1 MRLPMRWQKFS
12 KALYILTLNS
22 PCTRTLTFDNF
33 CQELL
38 PEGED
43 IGPVRNREYPT
54 ESEDRAAHNAGMR
67 AQTVDCDGRKAEF
80 VLKHWDKFAPFI
92 SPEHRAHDSSLALK
106 LRRAADQMHALE
118 SNRMGSGSKARI
130 PVHRQPDC
138 IKNGEMHNYQLEGLK
153 WMVAQHDKGAGGIL
167 GDEMGLGKTLQVIS
181 LLGFLKYV
189 RGEDGPHIVVAPL
202 SVMNNWVM
210 EIRKW
215 CPELRCV
222 AFHGPQTER
231 DRIKREQLILGHFD
245 VMATTYEML
254 VADTHTCQRFH
265 WGYIVLDEA
274 HRIKNEKT
282 LMGQAVRRL
291 RSSQRLLITGTP
303 LQNNMHE
310 LWSLLNF
317 LYPEVLANA
326 DTFDKEWKD
335 KDKSGEADADEEVDG
350 GDSAEAKEGNSENPL
365 NQSLLSAAHALL
377 SPLMLRRLKKDVLT
391 SMQIPPKTELKIFV
405 PLTEMQRFWYSGM
418 LSGECASLAAAGSSD
433 AYRRLNSLVMQL
445 RKVCNHPY
453 LFDEADANTHW
464 TDEDIVKASGKM
476 MVLDKL
482 LQKLKAEGRKV
493 LIFSQ
498 FTSMLHVLSDFLN
511 LRRYKFLRL
520 DGSTS
525 VARRRYE
532 IACFQNPKSDFLA
545 YLISTRAGGLGINL
559 TAADTVVLYDSDW
572 NPAIDS
578 QAQDRAHRVGQT
590 RPVHVYRLITRHTV
604 EQRILQV
611 AQNKSCINAAVMQD
625 GGEGGDLG
633 GPKGM
638 SMAEM
643 VKMIEFG
650 MKCIVAGNDGKEV
663 KKLEE
668 STFDEI
674 AARATKEN
682 EDEKLEMQAEL
693 VSASAG
699 GGDGNGSAAQVKAEE
714 AEAEAEGAGGK
725 TQDASALQEL
735 LKGMSSFRGAAAG
748 GAKNAKDVQKALAK
762 EWADRFGGDGL
773 GKRQAQSRTVKIDG
787 HDVLRWSVEEEV
799 RAEEKDKQHAKD
811 RAARNEAKA
820 ANKFKHQSFCMV
832 CHRSEGCAA
841 SLDDPAPHSFAEPE
855 LACVRCPTRM
865 HLDCTHGWSFVT
877 LKQEGPDARKKAAG
891 GWICPHHRCRTCWR
905 TAHEAGGLLFRCVDC
920 PTSLCE
926 ECLPDGFE
934 PVSWHKYYGKLN
946 YTLPRSFETIRCA
959 KCAQTAEARGRVGRE
974 VKKHLKKCPRW
985 RKGDGDGDRASHVH
999 LDEQFPVTMR
1009 FKLSLGGGEASSGKG
1024 RKSKAKVKED
1034 AGDSAARASPVT
1046 TAALSGGFEERLVEV
1061 LSAGEW
1067 WRAKIIKDEGGRM
1080 LVHYDGGTAEEDE
1093 WIEHADADARIR
1105 QPEPEQVEV
1114 WSQGLAVY
1122 VTGRLMESSKGWGRV
1137 EFDGGEDEWM
1147 PLGSS
1152 RLRRQDE
1159 LAAEEAAAAAPA
1171 ATDAAAGKKGKG
1183 KEKEKGATGGEGGRH
1198 GRVTDGDTDGKKRK
1212 RDEPVLESRECP
1224 GETREEKARRKE
1236 AKRLRKAEVF
1246 PPEIFKSCIK
1256 ACMYVSC
1263 LILTMSI
1270 TVHVQAANQRAE
1282 DGGEAGAADGDKDR
1296 ESKKA
1301 NGH

>member
-1 MRLPMRWQKFS
+1 M
-12 KALYILTLNS
+12 
-22 PCTRTLTFDNF
+22 
-33 CQELL
+33 
-38 PEGED
+38 
-43 IGPVRNREYPT
+43 
-54 ESEDRAAHNAGMR
+54 
-67 AQTVDCDGRKAEF
+67 
-80 VLKHWDKFAPFI
+80 
-92 SPEHRAHDSSLALK
+92 
-106 LRRAADQMHALE
+106 
-118 SNRMGSGSKARI
+118 SN
-130 PVHRQPDC
+130 VTYD
-138 IKNGEMHNYQLEGLK
+138 
-153 WMVAQHDKGAGGIL
+153 V
-167 GDEMGLGKTLQVIS
+167 TLQVIS
-181 LLGFLKYV
+181 LLGFLKCV
-189 RGEDGPHIVVAPL
+189 RGEEGPHIVVAPL

-210 EIRKW
+210 EIKKW

-231 DRIKREQLILGHFD
+231 DRIKKEQLILGHFD

-335 KDKSGEADADEEVDG
+335 KDKNSEGDGDGDGAGDG
-350 GDSAEAKEGNSENPL
+350 GDGAEAKEMSNEGPL
-365 NQSLLSAAHALL
+365 NESLLSAAHALL

-418 LSGECASLAAAGSSD
+418 LSGECASLAASGSSD

-453 LFDEADANTHW
+453 LFDEADTNNHW
-464 TDEDIVKASGKM
+464 TDEDIVNASGKM

-578 QAQDRAHRVGQT
+578 QAQDRAHRYGQK
-590 RPVHVYRLITRHTV
+590 RPVSVYRLITRHTV

-611 AQNKSCINAAVMQD
+611 AENKSCINAAVMQD
-625 GGEGGDLG
+625 SGEAGDLG

-643 VKMIEFG
+643 VKMIEYG

-663 KKLEE
+663 KLLQE
-668 STFDEI
+668 STFEEI
-674 AARATKEN
+674 VARATKEN

-693 VSASAG
+693 KQSIESKERKESQSAGAEGQGGAAHGKLVSGDAG
-699 GGDGNGSAAQVKAEE
+699 GGAENGAAAGVKTEVKSEASEE
-714 AEAEAEGAGGK
+714 VGGEAKA
-725 TQDASALQEL
+725 QDASALQEL

-748 GAKNAKDVQKALAK
+748 GARNAKDVQKALAQ
-762 EWADRFGGDGL
+762 EWADRFGGDAL

-820 ANKFKHQSFCMV
+820 ANKFKHQSFCIV
-832 CHRSEGCAA
+832 CHKREGCAA
-841 SLDDPAPHSFAEPE
+841 SLDDPAPHTFAEPE
-855 LACVRCPTRM
+855 LVCVRCPTRM
-865 HLDCTHGWSFVT
+865 HLDCTPGWSFVT
-877 LKQEGPDARKKAAG
+877 VKQDGPDARKKAAG
-891 GWICPHHRCRTCWR
+891 GWICPHHRCKTCWR

-926 ECLPDGFE
+926 ECLPEGFE
-934 PVSWHKYYGKLN
+934 PVPAHTYYGKLN
-946 YTLPRSFETIRCA
+946 YPLPRSFETIRCD
-959 KCAQTAEARGRVGRE
+959 KCAQTAEAKVRVRSQ
-974 VKKHLKKCPRW
+974 VKKYLKKAPRW
-985 RKGDGDGDRASHVH
+985 RKGDGDGERASHVH
-999 LDEQFPVTMR
+999 LSEQFPVTMR
-1009 FKLSLGGGEASSGKG
+1009 FKLSLGGGQASGKKS
-1024 RKSKAKVKED
+1024 KSKAQLKED
-1034 AGDSAARASPVT
+1034 D
-1046 TAALSGGFEERLVEV
+1046 FEEREVEV
-1061 LSAGEW
+1061 LSGEDW
-1067 WRAKIIKDEGGRM
+1067 WRAKLIKDQGGRF
-1080 LVHYDGGTAEEDE
+1080 LVHYHGGTADEDE
-1093 WIEHADADARIR
+1093 WIAHQDAHARIR
-1105 QPEPEQVEV
+1105 QPEPEEVEV
-1114 WSQGLAVY
+1114 WSQVLETY
-1122 VTGRLMESSKGWGRV
+1122 VSGRLVQSTKGWGRV
-1137 EFDGGEDEWM
+1137 EVDGGEEEWM
-1147 PLGSS
+1147 PLSS
-1152 RLRRQDE
+1152 ARLRRGELLPVQD
-1159 LAAEEAAAAAPA
+1159 AAAAPA
-1171 ATDAAAGKKGKG
+1171 AAASVAAAAAVAASGKKGKG
-1183 KEKEKGATGGEGGRH
+1183 KGKGKGKDGADADGAQTGGAAE
-1198 GRVTDGDTDGKKRK
+1198 GKKRK
-1212 RDEPVLESRECP
+1212 RDVADEAAV
-1224 GETREEKARRKE
+1224 ETAEEKARRKE
-1236 AKRLRKAEVF
+1236 AKRLRKAQERQVLTLVNAAPLSPASLAVHTHARTHTHTHTHAHTHTHTHTHTF
-1246 PPEIFKSCIK
+1246 ARARTHTHNWHGGAALLTRER
-1256 ACMYVSC
+1256 ACEHRTAEKMRAR
-1263 LILTMSI
+1263 
-1270 TVHVQAANQRAE
+1270 QQRARQQLGPTGPRARVPARKPTVWGVGVRMCL
-1282 DGGEAGAADGDKDR
+1282 DVPGVALGCACWVCLLLQV
-1296 ESKKA
+1296 ESCQA
-1301 NGH
+1301 TTFAFLRRGWCVGCLV